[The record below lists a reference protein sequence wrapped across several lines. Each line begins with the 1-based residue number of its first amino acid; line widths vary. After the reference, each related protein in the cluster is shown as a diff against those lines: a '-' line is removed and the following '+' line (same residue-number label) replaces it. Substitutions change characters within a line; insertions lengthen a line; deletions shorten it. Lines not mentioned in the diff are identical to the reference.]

1 MSANQALAIE
11 AIRTPE
17 VAVRYMA
24 SYDAL
29 LHKWPIPYESI
40 NIPTSFGLTHVITC
54 GPADAPP
61 LVLLHGL
68 QATALIWRPNV
79 ADLSRHFRV
88 YAVDVIGQGGKSMSS
103 RRLRTGQ
110 NLADWMCEWF
120 DALGIE
126 QAAVVG
132 NSYGGFIAM
141 NQALLAPQ
149 RVKQI
154 VLINPAGVFASIL
167 PYVMTLFWELIRDT
181 LRWRGKQPKPDFA
194 ERLGRN
200 VQLSGEDTEW
210 AALMSLVTFNWEVK
224 VNSIFPRKFRDAEL
238 RAIDKPALLLMGDND
253 VVYDPLATLHL
264 AKRRMPSL
272 QAHMVPGAHHAAA
285 MAKPEA
291 VNALILEFLL
301 NTR

>member
-1 MSANQALAIE
+1 MNDNQALVIE

-17 VAVRYMA
+17 VAERYMA

-40 NIPTSFGLTHVITC
+40 KIPTRFGSTHVIAC
-54 GPADAPP
+54 GPVDAPP

-79 ADLSRHFRV
+79 AGLSRHYRV
-88 YAVDVIGQGGKSMSS
+88 YAVDVIGQGGKSISNQ
-103 RRLRTGQ
+103 RLRNGQ

-126 QAAVVG
+126 QAAIVG

-141 NQALLAPQ
+141 NQALLAPK

-154 VLINPAGVFASIL
+154 VLINPAGVFGSISPFL
-167 PYVMTLFWELIRDT
+167 MSLLWHLILQV
-181 LRWRGKQPKPDFA
+181 LRLRAKPDISQM
-194 ERLGRN
+194 LGRS
-200 VQLSGEDTEW
+200 VQLSGDDAEW
-210 AALMSLVTFNWEVK
+210 AALMSLVTFNWEVT
-224 VNSIFPRKFRDAEL
+224 VHGAFPRKFSDAEL
-238 RAIDKPALLLMGDND
+238 GAIDKPALLLMGDND

-285 MAKPEA
+285 MAKPQE

-301 NTR
+301 GTR